1 MPKLDNTRR
10 DQNQRPIQKLPEN
23 VQIAQ
28 QFSQVTPGAPAP
40 TYQMGRI
47 TAGPQLEGPSTLD
60 VIAGNLDLTTPV
72 QNFQRTYNEAR
83 KNNQKRLSEQ
93 YTSYNNR
100 TDDQGNPITN
110 TPEEN
115 QQFLQDYKKKHAIDS
130 EGVDGTTWWEL
141 MYKSKGVEASQYHND
156 LLYDINLELAD
167 ESDPSNQVEIINS
180 YMHKVPVPVQQELR
194 KLKLKTVSEVAQQ
207 NYLYEQ
213 SKLEVD
219 FSDYFTKKITDNVD
233 ALTEVSQSDFTYDF
247 AQALALTGGDKE
259 LALSFFD
266 EETFSF
272 DIEKLQNNADAN
284 QFLEVQEV
292 EDYYK
297 LSSRITDSLFTQRDK
312 IIKGRNKKEDVPALS
327 EKNFRDNLE
336 AGNINFFKK
345 QVINKFRD
353 YAGSPIAA
361 ANALFNTYQTTFDK
375 NDLDK
380 ARLRN
385 FYSLNPDSKEFMR
398 DPIIRSIYE
407 GLLSQVQ
414 PMTFEIN
421 EKGEYIRLENSP
433 PEDDGIWASLKTIK
447 SSFINK
453 AEAWNYLD
461 KQEIS
466 TTGFD
471 GGPVL
476 FLSEKGVNLLNPKS
490 YEGIET
496 AFINKDTQ
504 ALIKDR
510 LGEDAIFGLLTL
522 TDKGS
527 SKNDKL
533 IANNIVKQMIIR
545 TGNQKLYQ
553 KLVGKNDE
561 ELDDVVAKI
570 RNDLLDKVT
579 NNSVN
584 KYLKTLGFTSNEG
597 LQTTVMRLSGNLST
611 ILEEKSSEELM
622 SIKGTMA
629 GYLINTFN
637 LPEQQVT
644 DFFVQ
649 GIEQYG
655 NLSKVIFEL
664 PNGEKAQLADLIPGN
679 SPKEIKF
686 LEELDEMYTVFTTR
700 AMLNE
705 ANKPIDLTKYRKIDE
720 TQSSEDVSS
729 IANSS
734 SLEVAKVLF
743 LNNTQ
748 QVSPII
754 DNADIYK
761 NEQTGEERI
770 FLSRALAAEAGFTR
784 LARPRE
790 HTVIVS
796 HAQARA
802 LGEQVGLALSSG
814 RTING
819 FPVVSNLIQ
828 RLTNNLATELNTN
841 NEITTYDGVESL
853 VGLIQFFAGAISQK
867 DSISSYRQFVTQLAE
882 NMEGLNEVGAAGL
895 VDVIEKIHFD
905 LQNTGALTGK
915 IDRETIENYVQRD
928 RNDLRKIFYGFI
940 TEPDVNV
947 SDIKVSVGNTF
958 EDNMKFFDS
967 KFDINE
973 DNHVSYFMID
983 AFSSD
988 AFLQTFGV
996 HHHEQRIKIKSLF
1009 SGLRKRKYDGE
1020 DIAPSEI
1027 LYILDRPEGEDI
1039 NLLPTDLFSIISSK
1053 GSYNMFDDNR
1063 NSLTSGGLV
1072 IRTRSR
1078 NDNTGGAASYV
1089 YDDQSNNRM
1098 NDEAR
1103 ARRLFN
1109 IVQEQAIGMFS
1120 NNDVRKRV
1128 LAFETKASELNKFA
1142 LLDLVKRDSVGN
1154 TPLIIQTDF
1163 DRSTSGLLH
1172 TTIAGNVVSD
1182 MFDWTGITGETK
1194 VTYRGRPQYVH
1205 IRDIPNVQ
1213 ARKDLEAALEVAK
1226 IDSLKTR
1233 KNVIYPNKPN
1243 GDYKTS
1249 DSPNDEFYGLGY
1261 SQTEAMAD
1269 NFYNKKY
1276 DEEFIDDMFS
1286 QNTKLNQ
1293 DDKNLIQKIKTRIN
1307 TEGID
1312 TLGQAFLILNEE
1324 VSAVRDLNLSE
1335 GAKGFISILK
1345 QDRRELDPFGNEGD
1359 NNLFKDK
1366 GITDPKDTNRY
1377 FLNVNFASFDKT
1389 AEGLPES
1396 YLPTINMVQ
1405 TSGARYQI
1413 SPFRI
1418 PYKYF
1423 IP

>member
-47 TAGPQLEGPSTLD
+47 TAGPQLEGPSDLE

-180 YMHKVPVPVQQELR
+180 YMHKVPVPVQQQLR

-213 SKLEVD
+213 TKLEVD

-284 QFLEVQEV
+284 QFLEIQEV

-336 AGNINFFKK
+336 AGNINFLKK
-345 QVINKFRD
+345 QFINKYQD
-353 YAGSPIAA
+353 YESPIAA
-361 ANALFNTYQTTFDK
+361 ATALLNIYETTFDK
-375 NDLDK
+375 NDIDK
-380 ARLRN
+380 SRLRN

-398 DPIIRSIYE
+398 DPVIRSIYE
-407 GLLSQVQ
+407 GALSQVQ

-421 EKGEYIRLENSP
+421 EKGEYVRLENSP
-433 PEDDGIWASLKTIK
+433 PEDDGIWASLKAIK
-447 SSFINK
+447 NQFKNK
-453 AEAWNYLD
+453 ANAWNYLD
-461 KQEIS
+461 KQVIK

-471 GGPVL
+471 SGPIR
-476 FLSEKGVNLLNPKS
+476 FFNESINLDFANPES
-490 YEGIET
+490 YKGIET
-496 AFINKDTQ
+496 TFINKDTQ

-510 LGEDAIFGLLTL
+510 LGEDAIFGFLTL

-527 SKNDKL
+527 KKNNKL
-533 IANNIVKQMIIR
+533 VANHIIKQMIIR

-553 KLVGKNDE
+553 ELVGKNDE

-579 NNSVN
+579 NKSVN
-584 KYLKTLGFTSNEG
+584 KYQTTLGFENNKG
-597 LQTTVMRLSGNLST
+597 LQTAVMGLSGNPDT
-611 ILEEKSSEELM
+611 ILKENDPEKIMNIRSN
-622 SIKGTMA
+622 MA
-629 GYLINTFN
+629 AYLVNTFN
-637 LPEQQVT
+637 LPIEEVT
-644 DFFVQ
+644 EFFVQ
-649 GIEQYG
+649 GIEGKG
-655 NLSKVIFEL
+655 NLAKVIFEL
-664 PNGEKAQLADLIPGN
+664 PNGDKAQLADLIPGN
-679 SPKEIKF
+679 SPQEREF
-686 LEELDEMYTVFTTR
+686 LKELDEMYTVFATKSIV
-700 AMLNE
+700 NQV
-705 ANKPIDLTKYRKIDE
+705 NKPTDLNKFQKIDE
-720 TQSSEDVSS
+720 NQSSEAVVTL
-729 IANSS
+729 ANSS
-734 SLEVAKVLF
+734 KSEVAKVKF
-743 LNNTQ
+743 INNTQ
-748 QVSPII
+748 QLSPII
-754 DNADIYK
+754 ENAAIYK
-761 NEQTGEERI
+761 NEKGEEKI
-770 FLSRALAAEAGFTR
+770 FLSKKLADAAGFKQ
-784 LARPRE
+784 LARPSE
-790 HTVIVS
+790 HSLIIS

-802 LGEQVGLALSSG
+802 LGEQVGLASSLNKQ
-814 RTING
+814 ILG
-819 FPVVSNLIQ
+819 FSVASDFVQ
-828 RLTNNLATELNTN
+828 RLTKNLATELNTN
-841 NEITTYDGVESL
+841 QKITTYNGVESL

-867 DSISSYRQFVTQLAE
+867 DVTGSYRQFIEQFAG
-882 NMEGLNEVGAAGL
+882 NMENLNEVGAAGL
-895 VDVIEKIHFD
+895 IDVIEKIYFD
-905 LQNTGALTGK
+905 LNRQGALTGK
-915 IDRETIENYVQRD
+915 IDRVAIQNYLQD
-928 RNDLRKIFYGFI
+928 TRNDIKRIAYGFL
-940 TEPDVNV
+940 TEPN
-947 SDIKVSVGNTF
+947 IKVNDINVKVDNSF
-958 EDNMKFFDS
+958 EDNMKFFDPE
-967 KFDINE
+967 FNITE

-983 AFSSD
+983 ALSSD
-988 AFLQTFGV
+988 TFLQTFGV
-996 HHHEQRIKIKSLF
+996 HHYEQRNKIKSMF
-1009 SGLRKRKYDGE
+1009 SELRKRKNKGE
-1020 DIAPSEI
+1020 DIEP
-1027 LYILDRPEGEDI
+1027 YKILDLLDKPEGEDI
-1039 NLLPTDLFSIISSK
+1039 NLLPTDLFSIISS
-1053 GSYNMFDDNR
+1053 GAAYNIFSKDGNI
-1063 NSLTSGGLV
+1063 NSLISGAFY
-1072 IRTRSR
+1072 RRDKES
-1078 NDNTGGAASYV
+1078 NSTGGAASYV
-1089 YDDQSNNRM
+1089 YNDRSNNRM
-1098 NDEAR
+1098 NDQAR

-1109 IVQEQAIGMFS
+1109 ILQEQAIGIFS
-1120 NNDVRKRV
+1120 NNDVRQRV

-1142 LLDLVKRDSVGN
+1142 LLDLVKQDNLGNIPFIVQSGFNDYTRGEIDS
-1154 TPLIIQTDF
+1154 
-1163 DRSTSGLLH
+1163 S
-1172 TTIAGNVVSD
+1172 IAGNAFSD
-1182 MFDWTGITGETK
+1182 MFMYESFTGITGNTK
-1194 VTYRGRPQYVH
+1194 ATYRGRPEYIH
-1205 IRDIPNVQ
+1205 IRDIPNIKERNDLADALSA
-1213 ARKDLEAALEVAK
+1213 ARKDSIL
-1226 IDSLKTR
+1226 TR
-1233 KNVIYPNKPN
+1233 KGRIYPNKPN
-1243 GDYKTS
+1243 GDYKTNEA
-1249 DSPNDEFYGLGY
+1249 PNDEYYNIGY

-1286 QNTKLNQ
+1286 QNIKLNQ

-1312 TLGQAFLILNEE
+1312 TLGQALLILNEE
-1324 VSAVRDLNLSE
+1324 VSSVRDLDQSE
-1335 GAKGFISILK
+1335 GAKGFINILK
-1345 QDRRELDPFGNEGD
+1345 QDIRELDPFKKEGD
-1359 NNLFKDK
+1359 RNLFKDK
-1366 GITDPKDTNRY
+1366 GVTDNRY
-1377 FLNVNFASFDKT
+1377 FLNVNFDFDKT
-1389 AEGLPES
+1389 KRGMPES
-1396 YLPTINMVQ
+1396 YLPTINMVD
-1405 TSGARYQI
+1405 TNGARHRI